1 MAPSVPGFEGVVP
14 SSDIPAIQQAASMAP
29 AIHAAVDVTPPSS
42 PAPAATSPRPAANR
56 ASSFVAPAPKPLG
69 SLHPPATLKGI
80 DYEGM
85 PAELKWEEA
94 MGEPDAVLELA
105 DGLALAGHSFGAK
118 KSVAGECVFQTGMV
132 GYPESL
138 TDPSYSSQILILTY
152 PLIGNY
158 GVPERPNVSA
168 SSVPTSEDAHN
179 VPPST
184 QLLDS
189 LPLEFESS
197 HIHIAA
203 LVVANY
209 HPSYSH
215 HLANSSLG
223 QWLKEQG
230 IPAIWGVD
238 TRMLT
243 KRLREGGVLLGRVL
257 AKQGASAIEGQERGR
272 EAQSGVLGG
281 VSRLLNGLSAP
292 SMLRSNSTDNLAL
305 NWKEDYESIPFHD
318 PNGINLV
325 AKVSTQQPT
334 VYTATTGSEKKINPR
349 TGKQLRVIAVDV
361 GMKWNQIRCFRDRGV
376 EVKVVPWNYDFNAEA
391 DSYDGLFISNGP
403 GDPSMVK
410 ETIANLS
417 RALESS
423 KVPIFGIC
431 LGHQLLALASGASTR
446 KMKYGNRGMNLP
458 CTCSSSGRCYITS
471 QNHGYEVD
479 VTTLKN
485 GWEAFFTNAN
495 DESNEGIWMGKD
507 GKPFFS
513 VQFHPESAPGPRDTE
528 FIFDVFIKSMVD
540 SAAAGKLV
548 PIDMPGGE
556 LADNIAARP
565 KEHVKKVLVLGSGG
579 LSIGQAGEFDYSG
592 SQAIKALKEEGI
604 YTILVNPNIATIQ
617 TSKGLADKVYF
628 LPVTAEFV
636 LKIIKHE
643 KPDGIYCTFGGQT
656 ALGVGIKLKDE
667 FAKLGVKVLGTPIET
682 IITTEDRDL
691 FAKAMEEIGEKCAE
705 SASAVTLEEAKVAA
719 NNIGYPVIIRAAFAL
734 GGLGSGFAQNDEEL
748 TELCNK
754 AFATSP
760 QVLVEK
766 SMKGWK
772 EIEYE
777 VVRDCR
783 NNCITV
789 CNMEN
794 FDPLGIHTGD
804 SIVVAPSQTLS
815 DADYN
820 MLRTTAVN
828 VIRHLGV
835 IGECNIQYALNPYS
849 KEYCIIEVNAR
860 LSRSSALA
868 SKATG
873 YPLAFIAAK
882 LGLNI
887 PLNEIKNSVTKL
899 TSACFEP
906 SLDYCVVKIPRWDL
920 KKFNRVSTALSSSM
934 KSVGE
939 VMAIG
944 RTFEETIQKA
954 IRCIDD
960 QFPGFGEHT
969 FVEDIDYELANPTD
983 KRLFAI
989 ATALK
994 RGYSVEKLNKM
1005 SNIDPW
1011 FLTRLERLSKT
1022 EKLISNYNAST
1033 VPNQLIRNA
1042 KQLGFSDRQI
1052 AKALSSNELA
1062 VRRLRIE
1069 AGISPFVKQIDTVA
1083 AEFPAFTNYLYTTY
1097 NASEHDVTFDD
1108 NGVMVLGSGVYR
1120 IGSSVEFDWCAVR
1133 AIRTLRQQGMKT
1145 VMINYNPETVS
1156 TDYDEADK
1164 LYFENISLE
1173 TVLDIYDIERSS
1185 GLVLSMGGQTPNNI
1199 ALALHRQNV
1208 KIYGTS
1214 PEMIDTAENRYK
1226 FSRML
1231 DKIGVDQPL
1240 WRELTSFS
1248 EAKTFCDKV
1257 GYPVLVR
1264 PSYVLS
1270 GAAMNVVFSED
1281 DLESYLGQATDVS
1294 RDHPVVISK
1303 YIEEAKEIEMDA
1315 VARDGKMVM
1324 HYISEHVENA
1334 GVHSGD
1340 ATLILPPQDL
1350 DPETIRKIE
1359 IATQKIGQALNVTG
1373 PYNIQFIAK
1382 DNEIKVIECNL
1393 RAARSFP
1400 FVSKV
1405 TGIDAIEL
1413 ATKVMLGLPVTPYPD
1428 VKMPPN
1434 YVGVKVP
1441 QFSFSRLSGADP
1453 ILGVE
1458 MASTGEV
1465 ACFGKDKYEAYLKA
1479 LISTG
1484 ILPPKKNILLS
1495 VGSFKEKMEM
1505 LPVVHKLHRQG
1516 YNLFATAGTSDFFQE
1531 HGIPVKFLEALGSEN
1546 DLNPQKAE
1554 YSLTQHLA
1562 NNLIDLYINL
1572 PSKNRSRRP
1581 ASYISQGYRSRR
1593 MAVDFAIPLIT
1604 NVKCAKLFIEAILK
1618 KPTFDITSVDYKT
1631 SHETFTFPSLV
1642 SVQAFVPGAA
1652 EPNSNDFGE
1661 ASQAAIRGGFT
1672 VMQMVPQGV
1681 ASAVEDEISLQR
1693 AQANATGASHCDYF
1707 FSVAATADN
1716 ASRLGDALA
1725 AGAKALFIP
1734 FNNFF
1739 GSVNKVTSVAQH
1751 FAAWPA
1757 DKPIVTDARATD
1769 LASILLLASLNA
1781 RSIHIASVSTR
1792 DDILLIA
1799 LAKEKGLNVTCDVS
1813 IYALFYSQSD
1823 FPGAKC
1829 LPTAE
1834 DQQALWDNLA
1844 TIDIFSVGVLPFELG
1859 TALGKPISAS
1869 SGVAESLPLLLTA
1882 VADGRLTLE
1891 DISVRLSENP
1901 RAVFGLPDQAQTY
1914 VEVEVNRKSLFS
1926 QDGKTWSPL
1935 DGKSIAGA
1943 IHRVVISN
1951 HSVFLDGLSFSMP
1964 LGRDVSTA
1972 GSRISATK
1980 QPRGSFASK
1989 KRPSFSALRSPTFDR
2004 SSSFGPP
2011 APVNDK
2017 LMSLSSIH
2025 PVNVSPVRNLLS
2037 LQTHPAFTRR
2047 HILSVKQFDRE
2058 DLHVLFNLASE
2069 MRSQVERT
2077 GSVDTLRGRVLCTL
2091 FYEPS
2096 TRTSTSFEAAM
2107 KRCGGEVVQVTAS
2120 TSSVQKGE
2128 SLADTIRTV
2137 GCYSDAVVLRHP
2149 AVGSSKSAAKS
2160 SPVPIINAGDGIGE
2174 HPTQSLLDVFCIR
2187 EELGSVNGIT
2197 VTLIGDLK
2205 NGRTVH
2211 SLVKLLSLYD
2221 VTLNFVSPPSL
2232 TMPDSV
2238 KSEASRAG
2246 VRWYESTTLSD
2257 DIIAKSDVLYATR
2270 VQKERFENLGEYE
2283 SVKDIYV
2290 INNDVLAKAKESAIV
2305 MHPLPRVNEID
2316 PEVDFDSKRA
2326 AYFRQ
2331 MRYGLFVRMA
2341 LLTLVLGA

>member
-14 SSDIPAIQQAASMAP
+14 SSDIPPAQQAVSVAP
-29 AIHAAVDVTPPSS
+29 AAHSAVDVTPPAS
-42 PAPAATSPRPAANR
+42 PAPAATSPRPHVHR

-80 DYEGM
+80 DWEGM
-85 PAELKWEEA
+85 PDEPKWDDS

-118 KSVAGECVFQTGMV
+118 KSVSGECVFQTGMV

-158 GVPERPNVSA
+158 GVPERPN
-168 SSVPTSEDAHN
+168 
-179 VPPST
+179 
-184 QLLDS
+184 
-189 LPLEFESS
+189 SS

-209 HPSYSH
+209 HPSFSH

-257 AKQGASAIEGQERGR
+257 AKQ
-272 EAQSGVLGG
+272 
-281 VSRLLNGLSAP
+281 
-292 SMLRSNSTDNLAL
+292 
-305 NWKEDYESIPFHD
+305 EDYESVPFYD
-318 PNGINLV
+318 PNGVNLV

-334 VYTATTGSEKKINPR
+334 LYTATTGSEKKTNPR
-349 TGKQLRVIAVDV
+349 TGKQLRVIAIDV
-361 GMKWNQIRCFRDRGV
+361 GMKWNQIRCFRERGV
-376 EVKVVPWNYDFNAEA
+376 EVKVVPWNYDINAETEP
-391 DSYDGLFISNGP
+391 YDGLFVSNGP

-410 ETIANLS
+410 ETISNLS
-417 RALESS
+417 KALETS

-479 VTTLKN
+479 VSTLKN

-495 DESNEGIWMGKD
+495 DQSNEGIWMGKN

-540 SAAAGKLV
+540 SAREGKLV
-548 PIDMPGGE
+548 PIDMPGGD

-628 LPVTAEFV
+628 LPVTPEFV
-636 LKIIKHE
+636 RKIIKHE

-656 ALGVGIKLKDE
+656 ALSVGIKLKDE
-667 FAKLGVKVLGTPIET
+667 FASLGVKVLGTPIDT

-705 SASAVTLEEAKVAA
+705 SASAVNLQEATEAA
-719 NNIGYPVIIRAAFAL
+719 NRIGYPVIVRAAYAL
-734 GGLGSGFAQNDEEL
+734 GGLGSGFAQDDEQL

-835 IGECNIQYALNPYS
+835 VGECNIQYALNPYS

-960 QFPGFGEHT
+960 RFPGFGEHID
-969 FVEDIDYELANPTD
+969 VEDIDHEIANPTD
-983 KRLFAI
+983 QRLFAL
-989 ATALK
+989 ATAFK

-1022 EKLISNYNAST
+1022 EKLIGTYNAST

-1052 AKALSSNELA
+1052 AKALNSNELA

-1097 NASEHDVTFDD
+1097 NASEHDVSFDD

-1133 AIRTLRQQGMKT
+1133 AIRTLREQGMKT

-1240 WRELTSFS
+1240 WKELTSFS

-1281 DLESYLGQATDVS
+1281 DLESYLTQATDVS

-1382 DNEIKVIECNL
+1382 NNEIKVIECNL

-1453 ILGVE
+1453 VLGVE

-1465 ACFGKDKYEAYLKA
+1465 ACFGKDKYDAYLKA

-1484 ILPPKKNILLS
+1484 IRPPKKNILLS
-1495 VGSFKEKMEM
+1495 IGSFKEKLEM

-1531 HGIPVKFLEALGSEN
+1531 HGIPVKFLEALGSVN

-1604 NVKCAKLFIEAILK
+1604 NVKCAKLFIEAVLK

-1631 SHETFTFPSLV
+1631 SHETFSFPSLV

-1652 EPNSNDFGE
+1652 EPNSNDFSE
-1661 ASQAAIRGGFT
+1661 ASQAAIKGGFT

-1707 FSVAATADN
+1707 FSVAATAEN
-1716 ASRLGDALA
+1716 ASRLQDAIA

-1769 LASILLLASLNA
+1769 LASILLLASLNN

-1813 IYALFYSQSD
+1813 IYALFYSQAD
-1823 FPGAKC
+1823 YPTAKC
-1829 LPTAE
+1829 LPTAD

-1859 TALGKPISAS
+1859 TALGHNVSPS
-1869 SGVAESLPLLLTA
+1869 SGVSESLPLLLTA
-1882 VADGRLTLE
+1882 VADGKLTLE
-1891 DISVRLSENP
+1891 DVSLRLSENP
-1901 RAVFGLPDQAQTY
+1901 RTIFGLPEQSQTY
-1914 VEVEVNRKSLFS
+1914 VEVEVNRKSTFS
-1926 QDGKTWSPL
+1926 AQDAETWSPL
-1935 DGKSIAGA
+1935 DGKHIAGA
-1943 IHRVVISN
+1943 IHRVVIN
-1951 HSVFLDGLSFSMP
+1951 GHSVFLDGLSFSMP

-1972 GSRISATK
+1972 GNRASASK
-1980 QPRGSFASK
+1980 QSRGSFALQ
-1989 KRPSFSALRSPTFDR
+1989 KRPSISALLSPTMER
-2004 SSSFGPP
+2004 PASFGPP
-2011 APVNDK
+2011 ANDK
-2017 LMSLSSIH
+2017 LMSLSSIA
-2025 PVNVSPVRNLLS
+2025 PVNTSPVRNLLS

-2069 MRSQVERT
+2069 MRSQVERS
-2077 GSVDTLRGRVLCTL
+2077 GAVDTLKGRVLCTL

-2107 KRCGGEVVQVTAS
+2107 KRCGGEVVQVSAS

-2149 AVGSSKSAAKS
+2149 AVGSSKAAAKS

-2197 VTLIGDLK
+2197 ITLIGDLK

-2221 VTLNFVSPPSL
+2221 VTINFVSPPSL

-2246 VRWYESTTLSD
+2246 VRWNESTVLSD
-2257 DIIAKSDVLYATR
+2257 EIIAKSDVLYATR
-2270 VQKERFENLGEYE
+2270 VQKERFENIGEYE
-2283 SVKDIYV
+2283 AVKDIYV

>member
-1 MAPSVPGFEGVVP
+1 MV
-14 SSDIPAIQQAASMAP
+14 AP
-29 AIHAAVDVTPPSS
+29 AHDEVPAGTNPVSPGS
-42 PAPAATSPRPAANR
+42 PAPAAMVAVARGVSPAASTR
-56 ASSFVAPAPKPLG
+56 LPVGSLYPPASS
-69 SLHPPATLKGI
+69 KGI
-80 DYEGM
+80 DFMAGET
-85 PAELKWEEA
+85 EWDDS
-94 MGEPDAVLELA
+94 MGRGDMVLELA
-105 DGLALAGHSFGAK
+105 DGLALSGHSFGAD
-118 KSVAGECVFQTGMV
+118 KSISGECVFQTGMV

-138 TDPSYSSQILILTY
+138 TDPSYESQILILTY
-152 PLIGNY
+152 PLVGNY
-158 GVPERPNVSA
+158 GVPERPEEMKAEDIEKA
-168 SSVPTSEDAHN
+168 SKAI
-179 VPPST
+179 
-184 QLLDS
+184 LDS
-189 LPLEFESS
+189 IPLEFESRR
-197 HIHIAA
+197 IHVAA
-203 LVVANY
+203 LVIANY

-215 HLANSSLG
+215 HLASSSLG

-230 IPAIWGVD
+230 VPAMWGVD

-257 AKQGASAIEGQERGR
+257 AEKKADVSGSLTGA
-272 EAQSGVLGG
+272 AQRLLGG
-281 VSRLLNGLSAP
+281 LGSPSAAAGTP
-292 SMLRSNSTDNLAL
+292 GAWASGFETV
-305 NWKEDYESIPFHD
+305 PFAD
-318 PNGINLV
+318 PNEVNLV
-325 AKVSTQQPT
+325 AKVSIKQPV
-334 VYTATTGSEKKINPR
+334 VYTAETGVEPQLNAR
-349 TGKQLRVIAVDV
+349 TGKTIRILAVDV
-361 GMKWNQIRCFRDRGV
+361 GMKWNQIRCFRKRGV
-376 EVKVVPWNYDFNAEA
+376 EVKVVPWDYDFNKEA
-391 DSYDGLFISNGP
+391 GQFDGLFVSNGP
-403 GDPSMVK
+403 GDPSMATT
-410 ETIANLS
+410 TIENLKV
-417 RALESS
+417 ALQTS

-431 LGHQLLALASGASTR
+431 LGHQLIALASGAKTR

-458 CTCSSSGRCYITS
+458 CTCATSGRCYITS

-479 VTTLKN
+479 VTSLSN
-485 GWEAFFTNAN
+485 GWEPLFTNAN
-495 DESNEGIWMGKD
+495 DNSNEGIWMGKN

-528 FIFDVFIKSMVD
+528 FLFDVFIQSVVNT
-540 SAAAGKLV
+540 AAEGRLV
-548 PIDMPGGE
+548 SIDMPGGE
-556 LADNIAARP
+556 LTAHRERLP
-565 KEHVKKVLVLGSGG
+565 RVQVKKVLVLGSGG

-617 TSKGLADKVYF
+617 TSQGLADKVYF
-628 LPVTAEFV
+628 LPVTPDFV
-636 LKIIKHE
+636 RRIIKHE

-656 ALGVGIKLKDE
+656 ALNVGVQLKDE
-667 FAKLGVKVLGTPIET
+667 FEGLGVKVLGTPIDT

-691 FAKAMEEIGEKCAE
+691 FAQAMEEIGEKCADSS
-705 SASAVTLEEAKVAA
+705 SANTFEEAKAA
-719 NNIGYPVIIRAAFAL
+719 AERIGYPVIVRAAFAL
-734 GGLGSGFAQNDEEL
+734 GGLGSGFATNVQEL
-748 TELCNK
+748 EELCNK

-772 EIEYE
+772 EVEYE
-777 VVRDCR
+777 VVRDCMD
-783 NNCITV
+783 NCITV

-835 IGECNIQYALNPYS
+835 VGECNIQYALNPYS

-887 PLNEIKNSVTKL
+887 PLNEIRNSVTKK
-899 TSACFEP
+899 TTACFEP

-960 QFPGFGEHT
+960 SWGGFGVNID
-969 FVEDIDYELANPTD
+969 VEDIDHEIRNPTD
-983 KRLFAI
+983 QRLFAI
-989 ATALK
+989 AKALK
-994 RGYSVEKLNKM
+994 LGYSVEKLNEM
-1005 SNIDPW
+1005 SSIDPW
-1011 FLTRLERLSKT
+1011 FLRRLERISKT
-1022 EKLISNYNAST
+1022 EDVMAKFSAATIPAEL
-1033 VPNQLIRNA
+1033 LRNA

-1052 AKALSSNELA
+1052 AKTINSNELA
-1062 VRRLRIE
+1062 VRRLRSD
-1069 AGISPFVKQIDTVA
+1069 ARISPFVKQIDTVA

-1097 NASEHDVTFDD
+1097 NASEHDVDFTD

-1133 AIRTLRQQGMKT
+1133 AIRTLRENGMKT

-1156 TDYDEADK
+1156 TDYDEADR

-1173 TVLDIYDIERSS
+1173 TVLDIYDIESSS

-1231 DKIGVDQPL
+1231 DKIEVDQPL
-1240 WRELTSFS
+1240 WRELTSFA
-1248 EAKTFCDKV
+1248 EAKAFCDKV
-1257 GYPVLVR
+1257 SYPVLVR

-1270 GAAMNVVFSED
+1270 GAAMNVVFTED
-1281 DLESYLGQATDVS
+1281 DLQTYLGAATQVS

-1303 YIEEAKEIEMDA
+1303 YIEDAKEIEMDA
-1315 VARDGKMVM
+1315 VAKDGKMVM

-1340 ATLILPPQDL
+1340 ATLVLPPQDL

-1359 IATQKIGQALNVTG
+1359 VATAKIGAALNVTG

-1382 DNEIKVIECNL
+1382 NNEIKVIECNL

-1405 TGIDAIEL
+1405 TGIDAIEM
-1413 ATKVMLGLPVTPYPD
+1413 ATKVMLDLPVVPYPD

-1441 QFSFSRLSGADP
+1441 QFSFSRLGGADP
-1453 ILGVE
+1453 VLGVE

-1465 ACFGKDKYEAYLKA
+1465 ACFGKDRYDAYLKA

-1484 ILPPKKNILLS
+1484 IRPPKKNVLLS
-1495 VGSFKEKMEM
+1495 FGSFKEKLEM
-1505 LPVVHKLHRQG
+1505 LPSVHKLHKLG
-1516 YNLFATAGTSDFFQE
+1516 YNLFATAGTADFIQE
-1531 HGIPVKFLEALGSEN
+1531 HGIPVKYLEALPEGEE
-1546 DLNPQKAE
+1546 DPQKSE
-1554 YSLTQHLA
+1554 YSLQQHLA

-1572 PSKNRSRRP
+1572 PSKNRYRRP
-1581 ASYISQGYRSRR
+1581 ASYISKGYISRR
-1593 MAVDFAIPLIT
+1593 MAVDYAVPLIT
-1604 NVKCAKLFIEAILK
+1604 NVKCAKLFIEAIIR
-1618 KPTFDITSVDYKT
+1618 KPTFDITSVDFKT
-1631 SHETFTFPSLV
+1631 SHQTFTFPGLV
-1642 SVQAFVPGAA
+1642 SVQSFVPGAA
-1652 EPNSNDFGE
+1652 EAGSADFGV
-1661 ASQAAIRGGFT
+1661 ATQAAIRGGFT
-1672 VMQMVPQGV
+1672 TVQMVPQGV
-1681 ASAVEDEISLQR
+1681 NSSVEDEISLQR
-1693 AQANATGASHCDYF
+1693 AQQNATGAAHCDYV
-1707 FSVAATADN
+1707 FSVAATPDN
-1716 ASRLGDALA
+1716 ASRLASALE

-1739 GSVNKVTSVAQH
+1739 GPVNKVASVAQH
-1751 FAAWPA
+1751 FAAWPQ

-1769 LASILLLASLNA
+1769 LASILLLASLNN

-1792 DDILLIA
+1792 DDMALIA
-1799 LAKEKGLNVTCDVS
+1799 LAKEKGLKVTCDVS
-1813 IYALFYSQSD
+1813 VYALFFSQAD
-1823 FPGAKC
+1823 FPEAAKV
-1829 LPTAE
+1829 LPTAD
-1834 DQQALWDNLA
+1834 DQAALWENLA
-1844 TIDIFSVGVLPFELG
+1844 TIDVFSVGVLPYELG
-1859 TALGKPISAS
+1859 QALGKKVSAR
-1869 SGVAESLPLLLTA
+1869 SGIEETLPLLLTA
-1882 VADGRLTLE
+1882 VGDGRLTLD
-1891 DISVRLSENP
+1891 DITLRLAENP
-1901 RAVFGLPDQAQTY
+1901 RAIFDIPEQAQTY
-1914 VEVEVNRKSLFS
+1914 VEVEVNRSSVFELE
-1926 QDGKTWSPL
+1926 DGGDWSPL
-1935 DGKSIAGA
+1935 AGKQIAGGV
-1943 IHRVVISN
+1943 HRVVINN
-1951 HSVFLDGLSFSMP
+1951 HSVVLDGTAFSMP
-1964 LGRDVSTA
+1964 LGRDISFGVGA
-1972 GSRISATK
+1972 RPALGSRS
-1980 QPRGSFASK
+1980 SFTRTA
-1989 KRPSFSALRSPTFDR
+1989 RPSISQIASPPTTTLNLAGTPMR
-2004 SSSFGPP
+2004 EQPS
-2011 APVNDK
+2011 
-2017 LMSLSSIH
+2017 LMSLAAQ
-2025 PVNVSPVRNLLS
+2025 PVAQASPLPVLPS
-2037 LQTHPAFTRR
+2037 LQPHPAFARR
-2047 HILSVKQFDRE
+2047 HILSVGQFTRD
-2058 DLHVLFNLASE
+2058 DLHALFNLASE
-2069 MRSQVERT
+2069 MRTQVERQ
-2077 GSVDTLRGRVLCTL
+2077 GSVDTLRGRVLSTL

-2107 KRCGGEVVQVTAS
+2107 KRCGGEVVQVTAE

-2128 SLADTIRTV
+2128 SLSDTIRTL
-2137 GCYSDAVVLRHP
+2137 GCYSDAIVLRHP
-2149 AVGSSKSAAKS
+2149 SVGSSKEAAKS

-2174 HPTQSLLDVFCIR
+2174 HPSQSLLDVFCIR
-2187 EELGSVNGIT
+2187 EELGSVNGVT

-2232 TMPDSV
+2232 QMPDYV
-2238 KSEASRAG
+2238 KAEATRAG
-2246 VRWYESTTLSD
+2246 IKWYEHTNLESV
-2257 DIIAKSDVLYATR
+2257 IPYSDVLYATR
-2270 VQKERFENLGEYE
+2270 VQKERFDSIAEYE
-2283 SVKDIYV
+2283 AVKDMYV
-2290 INNDVLAKAKESAIV
+2290 INHDVLARAKESAIV
-2305 MHPLPRVNEID
+2305 MHPLPRLNEID
-2316 PEVDFDSKRA
+2316 PEVDFDSRRA

-2331 MRYGLFVRMA
+2331 MRYGLFIRMA
-2341 LLTLVLGA
+2341 LLTMVLGA